1 MSHLTYIQQSMLD
14 ALALQQQIM
23 ESSDL
28 IDAIDEVAT
37 LCIQALENGNKILLA
52 GNGGSAG
59 DAQHLATELLARYE
73 SNRKA
78 LPAIALTTDTS
89 VITAV
94 SNDFHFEQIFSRQL
108 EALGNIGD
116 VFIGISTSGNS
127 ANIVNAV
134 DCANSLGMRSVALC
148 GQAGKINASAQ
159 HVLAV
164 PSSCTARIQEAH
176 ILMGHILC
184 GLIERHFV
192 SR

>member
-1 MSHLTYIQQSMLD
+1 MSHLTYIQQSLLD

-148 GQAGKINASAQ
+148 GQGGKINASAQ

-192 SR
+192 SM